1 MKLAVHMS
9 ALTSLKRN
17 WIWAGLLLLCMLI
30 AATAFIA
37 SSRIGRTELRNDA
50 KVTAA
55 QISDAVEKQPRTLI
69 GAFAP
74 PELAASV
81 RSVFHDLGYDH
92 RVLRYEIYDDAGNL
106 AFTYTKRGL
115 QLDHE
120 MSEVPQ
126 GDDDPKVSNYNR
138 SGTAV
143 SHFAV
148 LTIPIRMT
156 GHLDGTLLV
165 YLVQFEQ
172 AKVLSRYFGLIAA
185 VTCSCSAPA

>member
-1 MKLAVHMS
+1 M
-9 ALTSLKRN
+9 
-17 WIWAGLLLLCMLI
+17 
-30 AATAFIA
+30 
-37 SSRIGRTELRNDA
+37 ELRNDA

-81 RSVFHDLGYDH
+81 SSVFHDLGYDH

-106 AFTYTKRGL
+106 AFTYTKPGL

-126 GDDDPKVSNYNR
+126 GDDDPKVSIYNR

-143 SHFAV
+143 SHFA
-148 LTIPIRMT
+148 
-156 GHLDGTLLV
+156 
-165 YLVQFEQ
+165 
-172 AKVLSRYFGLIAA
+172 
-185 VTCSCSAPA
+185 CSAFRFA

>member
-1 MKLAVHMS
+1 M
-9 ALTSLKRN
+9 
-17 WIWAGLLLLCMLI
+17 
-30 AATAFIA
+30 AAHV
-37 SSRIGRTELRNDA
+37 SSI
-50 KVTAA
+50 
-55 QISDAVEKQPRTLI
+55 
-69 GAFAP
+69 
-74 PELAASV
+74 
-81 RSVFHDLGYDH
+81 FHDLGYDH

-106 AFTYTKRGL
+106 AFTYTKPGL

-126 GDDDPKVSNYNR
+126 GDDDPKVSIYNR

-185 VTCSCSAPA
+185 VTMLLLGAGVATPIALA